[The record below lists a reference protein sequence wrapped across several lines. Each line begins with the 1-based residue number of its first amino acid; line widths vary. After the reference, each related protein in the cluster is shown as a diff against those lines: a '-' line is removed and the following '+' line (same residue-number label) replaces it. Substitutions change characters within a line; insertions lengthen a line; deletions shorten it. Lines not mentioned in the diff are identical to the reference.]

1 MCRSME
7 DKALSLQLRKRSI
20 NDLANCSKAIVSG
33 AAEQEINT
41 IIDHIFGKDKFNVI
55 INGDQ
60 FEGKGKPDP
69 APFRVALRRLNVNN
83 PCDAMVVENAPLGVK
98 AANNADIP
106 CIVTLNSSPLAISD
120 FKDVISSSE
129 GQIFKDTRSATK
141 FLKDWCNRNH
151 ASNS

>member
-1 MCRSME
+1 LKNECRW
-7 DKALSLQLRKRSI
+7 LS
-20 NDLANCSKAIVSG
+20 
-33 AAEQEINT
+33 
-41 IIDHIFGKDKFNVI
+41 
-55 INGDQ
+55 
-60 FEGKGKPDP
+60 
-69 APFRVALRRLNVNN
+69 PFRVALRRLKVNN